1 MNAMLSLQRLAL
13 PLTFAQLAFAANT
26 FVTSLFLSRSSTT
39 ALHAS
44 LPGSMLAVA
53 VSSLALS
60 ALGYS
65 GTVFADRHGS
75 GDTPGALAAFR
86 SALAVAIRLRPLE
99 CRARQMCRADFRT
112 LISLGVPNGV
122 RAVIDI
128 GGFFVF
134 TAILAERED
143 AAVAASTAAFAVNGI
158 YQALPQGLSQAL
170 EIMTARAARENRSAL
185 LAPALRLVAIHALA
199 FIAVLSLFGRE
210 LLDAF
215 ASKGD
220 ASFADGFSATAKTLV
235 LILCAKA
242 VFESAVQVLQAHLR
256 GRGETAA
263 VFRIQCATSLLFWIP
278 LFLAVRAFSPGI
290 PAYWLTMLAS
300 AALASAALFLTQ
312 ARLPSATRTPRRP

>member
-1 MNAMLSLQRLAL
+1 
-13 PLTFAQLAFAANT
+13 
-26 FVTSLFLSRSSTT
+26 
-39 ALHAS
+39 
-44 LPGSMLAVA
+44 
-53 VSSLALS
+53 
-60 ALGYS
+60 
-65 GTVFADRHGS
+65 
-75 GDTPGALAAFR
+75 
-86 SALAVAIRLRPLE
+86 
-99 CRARQMCRADFRT
+99 MCRADFRT
-112 LISLGVPNGV
+112 LLSLGIPNGV

-134 TAILAERED
+134 AAVLAECEG

-210 LLDAF
+210 LLNAF
-215 ASKGD
+215 ATKGD

-300 AALASAALFLTQ
+300 SALASAALFLTQ
-312 ARLPSATRTPRRP
+312 SRLPCASRNFRAKEIGKNL